1 MLESKNSLR
10 EDEPLK
16 LNSFKIESKLEYNSS
31 IQTNSNLIN
40 NESLFDL
47 DEQIIHEN
55 SVRKE
60 DSKEEVAKGN
70 KDISNKNIVRLKPYF
85 NFRNF
90 PLIIVGPNS
99 NFLSFYI

>member
-85 NFRNF
+85 K
-90 PLIIVGPNS
+90 LTVS
-99 NFLSFYI
+99 

>member
-1 MLESKNSLR
+1 MESKNSLR
-10 EDEPLK
+10 ENEPLK
-16 LNSFKIESKLEYNSS
+16 LNSFKIESKLEHNSS

-47 DEQIIHEN
+47 DEPIINEN
-55 SVRKE
+55 SIKKG
-60 DSKEEVAKGN
+60 DSKEEVAKEN

-90 PLIIVGPNS
+90 PLIMVGPYS
-99 NFLSFYI
+99 NFLYIK